1 MFLTADEGPVPS
13 GRGEAASKA
22 TLAYILAVDTAV
34 RDLWLARAAEIKRR
48 CASYMPKGLLDQ
60 QEVFGFALADG
71 LGRPLIP
78 GDRARDVG
86 QAGDDAIKGVKGT
99 AKKPGPLPRAK
110 EAAREAMRK
119 ATKAAEKDA
128 VLSGGIVDAER
139 NGEAAIGLVLDKTY
153 DLKLPNE
160 TVGAK
165 RKHSCLLVE
174 PVAEVEDAEPEL
186 PSLAELAAAVRNAQ
200 KALDEAEAVVH
211 ADELR
216 VERAER
222 RLDALGP
229 SPGYMDL
236 WDEARLAVLKPR
248 GFGSIEEHEMLHNK
262 WREALAD
269 LSIPSKVVAD
279 HDVWHGA
286 WWSDVGQR
294 AAEQLQES
302 LVEKADRRFNPAR
315 EAVEEAQEERQQ
327 SLQSRS
333 EALNS
338 LHSAQRMLRDEAK
351 EAEIAELHDQNKQL
365 RAEIDELRRQAA
377 HNEARYTSTE
387 LSDTDEASLSERCAE
402 LEADLARSRVG
413 NDVLRKRVREE
424 VARVWELEDESS
436 RLKGE

>member
-1 MFLTADEGPVPS
+1 MPSKNGRPKGIQPAALTVPQRPKSCTMSRNATKSRASATTTTATVRDHSSPAIGQPSDSPPGNDGLEKVLPVGTLAEGTNRISHRRRLRPECASTGEAPPSSGLPADWEGDHPHPPAGQLAKLSAACEPAALLERLVAMFLTADEGPVPS

-160 TVGAK
+160 TVGAAQGG
-165 RKHSCLLVE
+165 RSWRRSVVE
-174 PVAEVEDAEPEL
+174 WRPP
-186 PSLAELAAAVRNAQ
+186 PSLLLPLAGATHGKNHLAEGAESTLS
-200 KALDEAEAVVH
+200 AEAV
-211 ADELR
+211 A
-216 VERAER
+216 
-222 RLDALGP
+222 
-229 SPGYMDL
+229 
-236 WDEARLAVLKPR
+236 AR
-248 GFGSIEEHEMLHNK
+248 
-262 WREALAD
+262 
-269 LSIPSKVVAD
+269 
-279 HDVWHGA
+279 
-286 WWSDVGQR
+286 
-294 AAEQLQES
+294 
-302 LVEKADRRFNPAR
+302 
-315 EAVEEAQEERQQ
+315 
-327 SLQSRS
+327 
-333 EALNS
+333 
-338 LHSAQRMLRDEAK
+338 
-351 EAEIAELHDQNKQL
+351 IAE
-365 RAEIDELRRQAA
+365 A
-377 HNEARYTSTE
+377 
-387 LSDTDEASLSERCAE
+387 
-402 LEADLARSRVG
+402 
-413 NDVLRKRVREE
+413 
-424 VARVWELEDESS
+424 
-436 RLKGE
+436 